1 MFRFCPGFPV
11 STVHFLVVPR
21 PDSGDSGAYFS
32 DTDHSSR
39 GGYSVLARGG
49 GNKKLMMKNKDFCA
63 LHTMD
68 SD

>member
-1 MFRFCPGFPV
+1 M

-21 PDSGDSGAYFS
+21 PDSGDSGAYFP

-49 GNKKLMMKNKDFCA
+49 GNKKLMMKNKDF
-63 LHTMD
+63 
-68 SD
+68 